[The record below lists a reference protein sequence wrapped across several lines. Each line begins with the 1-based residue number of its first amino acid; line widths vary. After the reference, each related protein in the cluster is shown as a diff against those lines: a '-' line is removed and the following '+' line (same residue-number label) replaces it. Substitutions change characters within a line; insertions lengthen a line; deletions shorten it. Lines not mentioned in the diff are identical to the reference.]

1 MTEHR
6 PLLHQPGS
14 FWIGVGLVAEAPFML
29 IALLLSQEEKLR
41 VTEYFASGLIGG
53 ATAVALV
60 IGSFFLTA
68 WLAHRAG
75 F

>member
-1 MTEHR
+1 
-6 PLLHQPGS
+6 
-14 FWIGVGLVAEAPFML
+14 ML